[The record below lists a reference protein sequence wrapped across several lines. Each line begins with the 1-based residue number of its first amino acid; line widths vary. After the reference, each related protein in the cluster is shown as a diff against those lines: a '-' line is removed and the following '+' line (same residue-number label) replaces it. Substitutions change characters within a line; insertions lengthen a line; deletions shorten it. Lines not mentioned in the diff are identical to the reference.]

1 MADNFS
7 AVRLTSVDV
16 PRVETRHR
24 RIATPQPPPQALP
37 LLKELSRFEPV
48 SMTWD
53 QLPVVWD
60 RAEGHTVS
68 DAWGNRWIDFT
79 SGIFVTNTGHSH
91 PRVLAAMRAMID
103 NKLVHSYYFPT
114 AVRAKL
120 TRLLVEAAPAG
131 SGIEKA
137 FLLTTGS
144 ETTECALKLCRL
156 RGRAISPTKLKMIC
170 WTNAFHGKTLG
181 AQTMAGRAGA
191 KAWIGA
197 LDPNIHHLPFP
208 YPWDADGKLSGA
220 ERFEKD
226 MKALL
231 ATGIKP
237 GDVAGFLLEPYQGW
251 AALFYPKDYVQAAR
265 AWADKH
271 QALLCFDEVQSG
283 FGRTGKMFAHEHF
296 GVKADVICCGK
307 GISSGVPLSAVLS
320 RAEILDVDPSLNSTH
335 SGNPLC
341 AAAGAATL
349 EVLKD
354 EKLAERAA
362 ALEPK
367 VRERLEKIQKRFP
380 KIVGHVF
387 GRGLLWGLL
396 LNGGKPGV
404 WDVNLSDRVTEAA
417 INKGLLLIR
426 TGVGSI
432 KLGPP
437 LTIAEDALME
447 GIDVIEEALAECLAL
462 AARP

>member
-1 MADNFS
+1 MAEEFV
-7 AVRLTSVDV
+7 AKRLTPIAV
-16 PRVETRHR
+16 PKVETKNR
-24 RIATPQPPPQALP
+24 RIVTPQPPPQAIP
-37 LLKELSRFEPV
+37 LLEELSRYEPV

-60 RAEGHTVS
+60 KAEGHTVS

-79 SGIFVTNTGHSH
+79 SGIFVTNTGHAH
-91 PRVLAAMRAMID
+91 PRVLAAMRGMID
-103 NKLVHSYYFPT
+103 GKLVHSYYFPT

-120 TRLLVEAAPAG
+120 TRLLVEAAPKI

-156 RGRAISPTKLKMIC
+156 RGRKRSPTKLKMVA
-170 WTNAFHGKTLG
+170 WTNSFHGKTMG
-181 AQTMAGRAGA
+181 SQTMAGRAGA
-191 KAWIGA
+191 KAWIGS

-231 ATGIKP
+231 ATGIDAQ
-237 GDVAGFLLEPYQGW
+237 DVAGFLMEPYQGW
-251 AALFYPKDYVQAAR
+251 AALFYPKDYVQAVR

-271 QALLCFDEVQSG
+271 DALVCFDEVQSG

-296 GVKADVICCGK
+296 GVKGDIICCGK

-320 RAEILDVDPSLNSTH
+320 RSEILDVDPSLNSTH

-341 AAAGAATL
+341 AAAGVATL

-354 EKLAERAA
+354 EGLAERAA

-367 VRERLEKIQKRFP
+367 VRERLLAIQKRFP
-380 KIVGHVF
+380 NVVGHVF
-387 GRGLLWGLL
+387 GHGLLWGLL
-396 LNGGKPGV
+396 LKGAKTGEF
-404 WDVNLSDRVTEAA
+404 DVALGDRVTEAA

-437 LTIAEDALME
+437 LTIAEDALFE
-447 GIDVIEEALAECLAL
+447 GIDVIEEALAECLAP
-462 AARP
+462 AAR